1 MKELWVEIDQ
11 SASPQEKVT
20 LRRLSESD
28 LADALIEDTEIITFP
43 SNQTLTLLTELNEKK
58 IFQLKGENKKTV
70 FKIAIKSKEDE
81 NKAVKAA
88 ELGVD
93 YVIINCL
100 DWRVIPLENLIA
112 KARGKS
118 KLIAEVTTAED
129 AKLVLEALELGT
141 DGVLLKTSNP
151 IELSKTVKIVKEQ
164 MPKITLTI
172 AKIASTKPISSGARV
187 CVDTVDLMVPGEG
200 LLVGCQS
207 AGFFLVEA
215 EVNENPY
222 VNSRPFRV
230 NAGAASNYTLTSLQ
244 GTRYLSELKAGD
256 EVLIINR
263 EGKARITNVG
273 RSKIEFR
280 PLLLIEAQVDDIKIK
295 IILQNAETI
304 RVVTPKASKP
314 VTELKPND
322 EVLVH
327 IAAKG
332 GRHFGVS
339 VPEETVIEK

>member
-1 MKELWVEIDQ
+1 LKELWIEIDQ
-11 SASPQEKVT
+11 TASPQEKEN
-20 LRRLSESD
+20 LLS
-28 LADALIEDTEIITFP
+28 LAHENADVIIEDTQASNRSGKLNITF
-43 SNQTLTLLTELNEKK
+43 LTELNEKK
-58 IFQLKGENKKTV
+58 IAQLKKESKKTAFRV
-70 FKIAIKSKEDE
+70 SIQGKEDE
-81 NKAVKAA
+81 NKAAKAA
-88 ELGVD
+88 ELQVD
-93 YVIINCL
+93 YIIINCL

-141 DGVLLKTSNP
+141 DGILLKTSNP
-151 IELSKTVKIVKEQ
+151 NELAKAVKVVKEQ
-164 MPKITLTI
+164 MPKMALTT
-172 AKIASTKPISSGARV
+172 AKILSIKPIGTGARV

-200 LLVGCQS
+200 MLVGCQS

-222 VNSRPFRV
+222 VQSRPFRV
-230 NAGAASNYTLTSLQ
+230 NAGAASHYTLTSLQ
-244 GTRYLSELKAGD
+244 NTRYLSELKAGD
-256 EVLIINR
+256 EVLIIDR
-263 EGKARITNVG
+263 EGKVRITNVG

-280 PLLLIEAQVDDIKIK
+280 PLILIEAQANDTEIKT
-295 IILQNAETI
+295 ILQNAETI

-314 VTELKPND
+314 VTEIKPND

-327 IAAKG
+327 LAAKG